1 MRVIVWS
8 KMDYLKNVKLC
19 NSFEQNSMH
28 QRIVSKIETD
38 AKINFLRIT
47 NPFPISQ
54 CHSNDVHSISFYRI
68 LNKVFVII
76 SWGK

>member
-1 MRVIVWS
+1 MLMRVIVWS

-54 CHSNDVHSISFYRI
+54 CHSNDVGGGCMVCTIVRHAQAW
-68 LNKVFVII
+68 V
-76 SWGK
+76 